1 MNNKLR
7 GDITFHDA
15 LHGYS
20 QGRGTGTATME
31 AKLAQK
37 IEVIV
42 HEPLFQV
49 IIDVQKSYDY
59 FDRSLCVGVLRRYGL
74 GNNLQR
80 LLQRYWDK
88 QKVAPKARK

>member
-1 MNNKLR
+1 MNKKLP
-7 GDITFHDA
+7 DTITLHDA
-15 LHGYS
+15 LHGFG
-20 QGRGTGTATME
+20 QGRGTAAKE
-31 AKLAQK
+31 ANLDQQLK
-37 IEVIV
+37 VIV